1 MKCDQCGNG
10 MIGPMDWGWSKEVYG
25 CPKCRNMWWPEEVD
39 RTNLQKWCE
48 CDLDVTPCR
57 CIDE

>member
-25 CPKCRNMWWPEEVD
+25 CPQCRNMWWPEE
-39 RTNLQKWCE
+39 E
-48 CDLDVTPCR
+48 
-57 CIDE
+57 IE